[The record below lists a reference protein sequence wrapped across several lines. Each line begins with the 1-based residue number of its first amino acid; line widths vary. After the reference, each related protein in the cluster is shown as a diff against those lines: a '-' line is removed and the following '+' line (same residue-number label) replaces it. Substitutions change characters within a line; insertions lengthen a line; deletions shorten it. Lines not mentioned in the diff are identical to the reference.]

1 MLSYADS
8 LKIYK
13 LDKPSVNTINKKER
27 SRKEITIGTDIC
39 VCVLITDAQIKSYY
53 YYGSSF
59 DFENLLKGFWGFLG
73 LHMGSMD
80 CT

>member
-1 MLSYADS
+1 MLLLLSCLLLS
-8 LKIYK
+8 NNGGCWEVVIVSW
-13 LDKPSVNTINKKER
+13 PT
-27 SRKEITIGTDIC
+27 TDIC
-39 VCVLITDAQIKSYY
+39 VCVLTTDAQIKSYY